1 MYFKIKYAAVFIV
14 LFAIQHVN
22 AQAVSKIEKL
32 VPAGVVN
39 TKETVMPLPPSMAR
53 VEYTGDITETKACS
67 KEAFSSGG
75 LKVMISWYNKNDETG
90 KMMLGIVSNKA
101 DLEKHWKTNKEALDK
116 IYTQY
121 KTGGY
126 GDSFTFTEVL
136 EETVPGGKLHIISS
150 SNICPEAD
158 NARYQ
163 LVNARCFFF
172 NGTAHGELLIE
183 AHCTPDEIRNMVKAI
198 IKSTGEFNFAALQ

>member
-1 MYFKIKYAAVFIV
+1 MYFKIRFAAVMLL
-14 LFAIQHVN
+14 LFAGQQVN
-22 AQAVSKIEKL
+22 AQTVSKIEKL

-39 TKETVMPLPPSMAR
+39 IKETVMPLPPSMAR
-53 VEYTGDITETKACS
+53 VEFTGDITETKACS
-67 KEAFSSGG
+67 KEAFSFGG

-90 KMMLGIVSNKA
+90 KMMLGMVGNKA
-101 DLEKHWKTNKEALDK
+101 DLEKHWKTNKEELDK
-116 IYTQY
+116 IYEGY

-126 GDSFTFTEVL
+126 GNSFTYTEVL

-150 SNICPEAD
+150 ANICPESD

-183 AHCTPDEIRNMVKAI
+183 ARCTPDEIRTMVKSV
-198 IKSTGEFNFAALQ
+198 IKNTGEFNFAALQ